1 MYIPQV
7 QKYKAR
13 RGCMRIAVCDDV
25 QADLDE
31 MRHQLMETW
40 QDAKIDTF
48 IRSTELLPRI
58 KSGVRYDLVFL
69 DIIMKPENGIVLG
82 HRIMQEVP
90 DSKLVYVSNSR
101 EYGPEIYE
109 LNIFYYLLKPCDA
122 EKLEAIRKRFQKY
135 QERRVVVR
143 LSKDHIEDLPYHRIS
158 YIENDHNNLLIH
170 LTNGSFLQI
179 RESMQRFMENL
190 DERFLRVNRGTIVN
204 MEAIERMDRDSCRV
218 EGIIFMHMKDDH
230 MRNA

>member
-1 MYIPQV
+1 MYITQV

-13 RGCMRIAVCDDV
+13 RGCMRIEVCDDV

-101 EYGPEIYE
+101 EYGPGIYE

-122 EKLEAIRKRFQKY
+122 EKLEDVYKRQILHVAHNHSPAVFLGFADLLRYRKSCQRQFPNQT
-135 QERRVVVR
+135 
-143 LSKDHIEDLPYHRIS
+143 DD
-158 YIENDHNNLLIH
+158 
-170 LTNGSFLQI
+170 
-179 RESMQRFMENL
+179 REGW
-190 DERFLRVNRGTIVN
+190 NRDIGVPETVLFAAC
-204 MEAIERMDRDSCRV
+204 ELGFDT
-218 EGIIFMHMKDDH
+218 
-230 MRNA
+230 

>member
-1 MYIPQV
+1 MYIHQV

-82 HRIMQEVP
+82 HRIM
-90 DSKLVYVSNSR
+90 
-101 EYGPEIYE
+101 
-109 LNIFYYLLKPCDA
+109 
-122 EKLEAIRKRFQKY
+122 
-135 QERRVVVR
+135 
-143 LSKDHIEDLPYHRIS
+143 
-158 YIENDHNNLLIH
+158 
-170 LTNGSFLQI
+170 
-179 RESMQRFMENL
+179 
-190 DERFLRVNRGTIVN
+190 
-204 MEAIERMDRDSCRV
+204 
-218 EGIIFMHMKDDH
+218 
-230 MRNA
+230 